1 MIIQENLL
9 MLKNHKNQEQDN
21 LKYLIYYAIRKAFW
35 EKVKGYLKKNNKK
48 QIKDQLLNKPWK
60 MHKSKIISQNLNLII
75 NLLIK
80 LKLINMLIIREI
92 ENKNILVSIH
102 LSNQNK
108 ILKNNPRKRKDLPE
122 RKNPILKAC
131 LNTQCRE
138 LLRQI
143 GEVSKKVSSL
153 NN

>member
-1 MIIQENLL
+1 MIIHEF
-9 MLKNHKNQEQDN
+9 
-21 LKYLIYYAIRKAFW
+21 IR
-35 EKVKGYLKKNNKK
+35 
-48 QIKDQLLNKPWK
+48 IKDQLLNKPWK

-131 LNTQCRE
+131 K
-138 LLRQI
+138 I
-143 GEVSKKVSSL
+143 
-153 NN
+153 